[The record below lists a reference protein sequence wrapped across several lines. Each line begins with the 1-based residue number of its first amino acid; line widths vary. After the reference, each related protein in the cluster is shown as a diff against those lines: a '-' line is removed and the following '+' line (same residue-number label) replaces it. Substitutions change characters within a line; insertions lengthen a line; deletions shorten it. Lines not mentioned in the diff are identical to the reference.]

1 LVYKRLVRSLSR
13 HRAAALIV
21 LAALVCL
28 TLPATAPAAEG
39 KARVYIFWGRG
50 CPYCEAEKAFLSDLQ
65 KRHPEVEIRDY
76 EVWYDL
82 ENARLLA
89 RVLKAFGVEPTGVPV
104 TVVGGRMWV
113 GFSRAT
119 GPLIERE
126 VLRCLSEGCPGLEDA
141 ISAPAEPE
149 EPPLTVP
156 LVGKLEP
163 SRFSLPVLTVILGG
177 LDSFNPCAFFVLLFL
192 LSLLVHA
199 RSRGRMALIGGAFVF
214 FSGLVYFLFMSAWL
228 NVFLMAGRVALITTA
243 AGAVALIMATINIKD
258 FFAFKRGVSLTISEG
273 AMKKL
278 SRRMRGLLESAS
290 VPSAMAGA
298 VALALA
304 ANTYEL
310 LCTAGFPMVFTR
322 VLTLHDLSTWQYYAY
337 IALYN
342 VIYVVPLSA
351 IVVVFVVTLGA
362 RKLSRWQGRKLKLVS
377 GLMMLSLGLTLLIAP
392 SALNN
397 ALSAVAMLASALLAS
412 AAVVAVSKRLRPGLR
427 DA

>member
-1 LVYKRLVRSLSR
+1 MVYKKLVRPWLGHGTAAFVFLAVLSC
-13 HRAAALIV
+13 
-21 LAALVCL
+21 LAF
-28 TLPATAPAAEG
+28 PAPASGAAG
-39 KARVYIFWGRG
+39 KAHVYLFWGRG
-50 CPYCEAEKAFLSDLQ
+50 CPYCEAEMAFLSDLQ

-76 EVWYDL
+76 EVWYDR
-82 ENARLLA
+82 ENAMLLA
-89 RVLKAFGVEPTGVPV
+89 KVQRAFGVEPTGVPV

-113 GFSRAT
+113 GFSSAT

-126 VLRCLSEGCPGLEDA
+126 VLRCLSEGCPGIEGS
-141 ISAPAEPE
+141 IMAPAVPE
-149 EPPLTVP
+149 QPHVTVP
-156 LVGKLEP
+156 LVGRLEP

-228 NVFLMAGRVALITTA
+228 NVFLIAGRVALITTA
-243 AGAVALIMATINIKD
+243 AGGVALIMAAINIKD

-273 AMKKL
+273 GMKRL
-278 SRRMRGLLESAS
+278 SRRMRVLLESAS

-304 ANTYEL
+304 ANAYEL

-322 VLTLHDLSTWQYYAY
+322 VLTLHDLSTWQYYGY

-342 VIYVVPLSA
+342 VVYVLPLSA
-351 IVVVFVVTLGA
+351 IVVVFVATLGA

-377 GLMMLSLGLTLLIAP
+377 GLMMLSLGLVLLIAP

-397 ALSAVAMLASALLAS
+397 ALSAVAMLAAALLAS
-412 AAVVAVSKRLRPGLR
+412 GAVIALSKRLRPSLR